1 MDAIITL
8 SVSLLIEA
16 LAKLSAA
23 FAAVGLMLAFVG
35 CVPGEATVTAKSS
48 EIDKAM
54 KGEIGWVK
62 VAEHLTNAY
71 ENVALT
77 GLTERAYKELKMS
90 PTNHVADAVAEL
102 FKGFDEL
109 LPPYLHDDETV
120 KYGSS
125 VSNGLVFV
133 WLDAE
138 LKVPIAKTNVLA
150 KADLNRILQLG
161 INGEL
166 EVDSFE
172 SREAKKFAAMRMLFS
187 EFIDEMTKEG
197 CGKSLEFGTEML
209 CGLGALSCFEAVI
222 SHSVRMEDL
231 SGEFVLVDKG
241 KKIRVERR
249 TGN

>member
-1 MDAIITL
+1 MKKKA
-8 SVSLLIEA
+8 VVEVA
-16 LAKLSAA
+16 GAA
-23 FAAVGLMLAFVG
+23 GLMLAFVG

-62 VAEHLTNAY
+62 VTEHLTNAY

-77 GLTERAYKELKMS
+77 GLTERACKELKLS
-90 PTNHVADAVAEL
+90 PTNHVADAVARMFE
-102 FKGFDEL
+102 GFDEF

-120 KYGSS
+120 KYGFS
-125 VSNGLVFV
+125 VSNGLVYV

-138 LKVPIAKTNVLA
+138 LRVPIAKTDVLA

-172 SREAKKFAAMRMLFS
+172 SREAKKFTAMRMLS
-187 EFIDEMTKEG
+187 NEFIEGMMKE
-197 CGKSLEFGTEML
+197 CCKKSLEFGTEML
-209 CGLGALSCFEAVI
+209 CGLCALSCFEAVI
-222 SHSVRMEDL
+222 SHSVRMEDM
-231 SGEFVLVDKG
+231 SGEFILVDKG

-249 TGN
+249 MGN

>member
-1 MDAIITL
+1 MKKNA
-8 SVSLLIEA
+8 VVEVVG
-16 LAKLSAA
+16 AA
-23 FAAVGLMLAFVG
+23 GLMLAFVG

-62 VAEHLTNAY
+62 VTEHLTNAY

-77 GLTERAYKELKMS
+77 GLTERAYKELKLS

-102 FKGFDEL
+102 FKGFDKL

-125 VSNGLVFV
+125 VSNGQVYV

-138 LKVPIAKTNVLA
+138 LRVPIAKTNVLA
-150 KADLNRILQLG
+150 KANLNRIMQLG
-161 INGEL
+161 INDKL
-166 EVDSFE
+166 EVKSYE
-172 SREAKKFAAMRMLFS
+172 SREAKKFASMTGLANAFVDGMAKENCEKNIGFMT
-187 EFIDEMTKEG
+187 EMIG
-197 CGKSLEFGTEML
+197 CGLE
-209 CGLGALSCFEAVI
+209 ALISFEAVI
-222 SHSVRMEDL
+222 SHGVRMEDL
-231 SGEFVLVDKG
+231 SGEFILVNKD

-249 TGN
+249 AGN

>member
-1 MDAIITL
+1 MKKKD
-8 SVSLLIEA
+8 VVEVVG
-16 LAKLSAA
+16 AA
-23 FAAVGLMLAFVG
+23 GLMLAFVG

-54 KGEIGWVK
+54 KGEIGWVR
-62 VAEHLTNAY
+62 VTEHLTNAY

-77 GLTERAYKELKMS
+77 GLTERAYKELKLS

-138 LKVPIAKTNVLA
+138 LKVPIAETNVLA
-150 KADLNRILQLG
+150 KADLNRIMQLG
-161 INGEL
+161 INDKL
-166 EVDSFE
+166 EVKSYE
-172 SREAKKFAAMRMLFS
+172 SREAKKFASMKGLANAFVDGMAKENCEKNIGFMT
-187 EFIDEMTKEG
+187 EMIG
-197 CGKSLEFGTEML
+197 CGLEALISFESVKSR
-209 CGLGALSCFEAVI
+209 GA
-222 SHSVRMEDL
+222 RMEDL
-231 SGEFVLVDKG
+231 SGEFILVDKG
-241 KKIRVERR
+241 KEIRVERR
-249 TGN
+249 AGN